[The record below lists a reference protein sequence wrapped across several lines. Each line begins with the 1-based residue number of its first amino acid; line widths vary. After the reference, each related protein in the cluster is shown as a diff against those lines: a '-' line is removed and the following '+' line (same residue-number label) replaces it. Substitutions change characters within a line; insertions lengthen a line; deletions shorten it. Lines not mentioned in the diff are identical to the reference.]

1 MAAARL
7 VLTPEADQD
16 IEEAYWWYEN
26 QRFGLGE
33 EFFRSLEAALDI
45 VRRLPELHAPVNRKY
60 RRTLLRRFPYC
71 VFHKF
76 DGETVTVAYLS
87 HTARDP
93 KKWRA
98 RLP

>member
-1 MAAARL
+1 MAAAKL

-26 QRFGLGE
+26 QRLGLGE

-45 VRRLPELHAPVNRKY
+45 IRNLPELRALVDRKY
-60 RRTLLRRFPYC
+60 RRAPLRRFPYC
-71 VFHKF
+71 VFYKF
-76 DGETVTVAYLS
+76 DGATVTVAYLS

-93 KKWRA
+93 AKWRT